1 MNKKFKKKIAV
12 LAAML
17 SVGQARGLAM
27 DRSELKTKT
36 QSNSQLT
43 KDLAIGAV
51 TILGGVGLIWGGV
64 ALAKYLKN
72 KNNDEMTDLSNINK
86 DAGKI
91 KFNNEKNKKPA
102 KLSINQE
109 TGEINLNSVKNIR
122 FLGWKMKGENGKLIN
137 DEAFI
142 RSGNTNNLTPENLA
156 ALKKLGV
163 QTVIDLR
170 YPGEVEDRPD
180 KFSNEPGVNYKNITI
195 FVERGSFKNTEE
207 MVNDYLHALGCFK
220 PEDVESVEFKL
231 SAQKNIK
238 EIFETIA
245 NTTEDG
251 KILFHCSHGKDRTGI
266 LSMLILSLAGVS
278 KEDIVKNFLEC
289 YNKGGKSQI
298 KKNLTEPAVR
308 QFIDFLIKNYG
319 SVKEFL
325 RARCGIS
332 DETIKKV
339 KKRIISP

>member
-1 MNKKFKKKIAV
+1 MKKKVKRKMAI

-17 SVGQARGLAM
+17 SIGQARGLAM
-27 DRSELKTKT
+27 DSSELESKA

-43 KDLAIGAV
+43 KDLAMGAV
-51 TILGGVGLIWGGV
+51 TILGGAGLIWGGI

-122 FLGWKMKGENGKLIN
+122 FLGWKMKGENGNLIN
-137 DEAFI
+137 DKAFI
-142 RSGNTNNLTPENLA
+142 RSGNTNELTPEDLA
-156 ALKKLGV
+156 ALKELGV
-163 QTVIDLR
+163 KTVIDLR
-170 YPGEVEDRPD
+170 YSEEVEDRPD

-195 FVERGSFKNTEE
+195 SVNYSSFKN
-207 MVNDYLHALGCFK
+207 MAHMLDIYLKALGCFNPRTDQEANDK
-220 PEDVESVEFKL
+220 ND
-231 SAQKNIK
+231 ARKNIK
-238 EIFETIA
+238 KIFETIA
-245 NTTEDG
+245 NTPEDG

-289 YNKGGKSQI
+289 YNKDGKSKVQPFT
-298 KKNLTEPAVR
+298 KEAVEK
-308 QFIDFLIKNYG
+308 FIDFLTEHYG
-319 SVKEFL
+319 DVGKFL
-325 RARCGIS
+325 KDKCGVS

-339 KKRIISP
+339 KKRIISS

>member
-51 TILGGVGLIWGGV
+51 TILGGVGLIWGGF

-72 KNNDEMTDLSNINK
+72 NNNDEKSDLPNINQK
-86 DAGKI
+86 
-91 KFNNEKNKKPA
+91 
-102 KLSINQE
+102 
-109 TGEINLNSVKNIR
+109 TGEIDLRNVDNSKSVNNIR

-137 DEAFI
+137 DESFI

-163 QTVIDLR
+163 KTVIDLR
-170 YPGEVEDRPD
+170 YSEEVEDRPD

-220 PEDVESVEFKL
+220 PEDIESVKFKL
-231 SAQKNIK
+231 SARKNIK

-245 NTTEDG
+245 NTPENG

-278 KEDIVKNFLEC
+278 IEDIVKNFLDC
-289 YNKGGKSQI
+289 YNKDGISQI

>member
-1 MNKKFKKKIAV
+1 MKKKVKRKIAV

-17 SVGQARGLAM
+17 SIGQARGLAM
-27 DRSELKTKT
+27 DSSELKTKT

-43 KDLAIGAV
+43 KDLAMGAV
-51 TILGGVGLIWGGV
+51 TILGGAGLIWGGA

-122 FLGWKMKGENGKLIN
+122 FLGWKMKGENGNLIN
-137 DEAFI
+137 DKAFI
-142 RSGNTNNLTPENLA
+142 RSGNTNELTPEDLA
-156 ALKKLGV
+156 ALKELGV
-163 QTVIDLR
+163 KTVIDLR
-170 YPGEVEDRPD
+170 YSEEVEDRPD
-180 KFSNEPGVNYKNITI
+180 KFSNEPGVKYENITI
-195 FVERGSFKNTEE
+195 LVEYGSFKSANE
-207 MVNDYLHALGCFK
+207 MIQDYCEALGSYGLK
-220 PEDVESVEFKL
+220 EAIKKTKSKN
-231 SAQKNIK
+231 ARKNIK
-238 EIFETIA
+238 KIFETIA
-245 NTTEDG
+245 NTPEDG

-289 YNKGGKSQI
+289 YNKDGKSKVQTFT
-298 KKNLTEPAVR
+298 KAAVEK
-308 QFIDFLIKNYG
+308 FIDFLTKRYG
-319 SVKEFL
+319 DVEKFL
-325 RARCGIS
+325 KDKCGVS

>member
-27 DRSELKTKT
+27 DSSELKTKT

-43 KDLAIGAV
+43 KDLAMGAV
-51 TILGGVGLIWGGV
+51 TILGGAGLIWGGI

-109 TGEINLNSVKNIR
+109 TGEINLNNVKNIR

-163 QTVIDLR
+163 KTVIDLR

-195 FVERGSFKNTEE
+195 SVNYSSFKN
-207 MVNDYLHALGCFK
+207 MAHMLDIYLKALGCFNPRTDQEANDK
-220 PEDVESVEFKL
+220 ND
-231 SAQKNIK
+231 ARKNIK
-238 EIFETIA
+238 KIFETIA
-245 NTTEDG
+245 NTPENG

-278 KEDIVKNFLEC
+278 KKDIVKNFLDC
-289 YNKGGKSQI
+289 YNKNDKKKKKSF
-298 KKNLTEPAVR
+298 TEEAVGE
-308 QFIDFLIKNYG
+308 FIDFLTKHYDG
-319 SVKEFL
+319 VEKFL
-325 RARCGIS
+325 RARCDIS

>member
-1 MNKKFKKKIAV
+1 MKKKVKRKMAI

-17 SVGQARGLAM
+17 SIGQARGLAM
-27 DRSELKTKT
+27 DSSELKTKT

-43 KDLAIGAV
+43 KDLAMGAV
-51 TILGGVGLIWGGV
+51 TILGGAGLIWGGI

-72 KNNDEMTDLSNINK
+72 KNNDEMTYLSNINK

-122 FLGWKMKGENGKLIN
+122 FLGWKMKSENGNLIN
-137 DEAFI
+137 DKAFI
-142 RSGNTNNLTPENLA
+142 RSGNTNALTPEDLA

-163 QTVIDLR
+163 KTVIDLR
-170 YPGEVEDRPD
+170 YSEEVEDRPD
-180 KFSNEPGVNYKNITI
+180 KFSNEPGVSYQNITI
-195 FVERGSFKNTEE
+195 SVNYSSFKN
-207 MVNDYLHALGCFK
+207 MAHMLDIYLKALGCFNPRTDQEANDK
-220 PEDVESVEFKL
+220 ND
-231 SAQKNIK
+231 ARKNIK
-238 EIFETIA
+238 KIFETIA
-245 NTTEDG
+245 NTPEDG

-289 YNKGGKSQI
+289 YNKDGKSKVQPFT
-298 KKNLTEPAVR
+298 KEAVEK
-308 QFIDFLIKNYG
+308 FIDFLTEHYG
-319 SVKEFL
+319 DVGKFL
-325 RARCGIS
+325 KDKCGVS

-339 KKRIISP
+339 KKRIISS

>member
-43 KDLAIGAV
+43 KDLAIGIV
-51 TILGGVGLIWGGV
+51 TILGGVGLIWGGF

-72 KNNDEMTDLSNINK
+72 NNNDEKSDLPNINQK
-86 DAGKI
+86 
-91 KFNNEKNKKPA
+91 
-102 KLSINQE
+102 
-109 TGEINLNSVKNIR
+109 TGEIDLRNVDNSKSVNNIR

-163 QTVIDLR
+163 KTVIDLR
-170 YPGEVEDRPD
+170 YPGELKHEPD
-180 KFSNEPGVNYKNITI
+180 KFSSEPGVNYKNITI
-195 FVERGSFKNTEE
+195 FVELGSFKNTEE

-220 PEDVESVEFKL
+220 PEDIESVGFKL
-231 SAQKNIK
+231 NARKNIK

-245 NTTEDG
+245 NTPEDG

-278 KEDIVKNFLEC
+278 IEDIVKNFLDC
-289 YNKGGKSQI
+289 YNKDGMSQI

>member
-1 MNKKFKKKIAV
+1 MAI

-17 SVGQARGLAM
+17 SIGQARGLAM
-27 DRSELKTKT
+27 DSSELESKA

-43 KDLAIGAV
+43 KDLAMGAV
-51 TILGGVGLIWGGV
+51 TILGGAGLIWGGI

-122 FLGWKMKGENGKLIN
+122 FLGWKMKGENGNLIN
-137 DEAFI
+137 DKAFI
-142 RSGNTNNLTPENLA
+142 RSGNTNALTPEDLA

-163 QTVIDLR
+163 KTVIDLR
-170 YPGEVEDRPD
+170 YSEEVEDRPD

-195 FVERGSFKNTEE
+195 SVNYSSFKN
-207 MVNDYLHALGCFK
+207 MAHMLDIYLKALGCFNPRTDQEANDK
-220 PEDVESVEFKL
+220 ND
-231 SAQKNIK
+231 ARKNIK
-238 EIFETIA
+238 KIFETIA
-245 NTTEDG
+245 NTPEDG

-289 YNKGGKSQI
+289 YNKDGKSKVQPFT
-298 KKNLTEPAVR
+298 KEAVEK
-308 QFIDFLIKNYG
+308 FIDFLTEHYG
-319 SVKEFL
+319 DVGKFL
-325 RARCGIS
+325 KDKCGVS

-339 KKRIISP
+339 KKRIISS